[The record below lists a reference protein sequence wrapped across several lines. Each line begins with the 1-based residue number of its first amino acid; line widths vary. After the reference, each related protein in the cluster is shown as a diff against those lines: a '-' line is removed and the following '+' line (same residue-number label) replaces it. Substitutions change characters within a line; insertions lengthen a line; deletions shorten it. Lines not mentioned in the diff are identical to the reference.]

1 MPRTRTTI
9 IAATLLLASSL
20 LHAQEQMPAA
30 TPASNL
36 LTAAV
41 AWRQTAAEYRA
52 LYYQG
57 FNVARDRLDRAL
69 AARQP
74 GARKPAIVSDLDD
87 TLLGSNSYW
96 SFLLSQDK
104 EFFDDAVWDRWVAA
118 NGPSLTPG
126 ALEFLEYARS
136 RGVEIFYVSSRDQ
149 GEKTLEYALGNM
161 RALRMPFA
169 DAEHVTILRDSSN
182 KEPAQK
188 AIAAQYD
195 VLLMLGD
202 NLNDFQRRYYVDDVM
217 QRNRLL
223 DEDRKAF
230 GEKYVIFPNPTDGHW
245 MKAIFGESKP
255 ADTPTNRARFR
266 AAASQGAWMG
276 GD

>member
-74 GARKPAIVSDLDD
+74 GARKPAIISDLDD

-126 ALEFLEYARS
+126 ALEFLAYARS
-136 RGVEIFYVSSRDQ
+136 
-149 GEKTLEYALGNM
+149 
-161 RALRMPFA
+161 
-169 DAEHVTILRDSSN
+169 
-182 KEPAQK
+182 
-188 AIAAQYD
+188 
-195 VLLMLGD
+195 
-202 NLNDFQRRYYVDDVM
+202 
-217 QRNRLL
+217 
-223 DEDRKAF
+223 
-230 GEKYVIFPNPTDGHW
+230 
-245 MKAIFGESKP
+245 
-255 ADTPTNRARFR
+255 
-266 AAASQGAWMG
+266 
-276 GD
+276 

>member
-1 MPRTRTTI
+1 
-9 IAATLLLASSL
+9 
-20 LHAQEQMPAA
+20 
-30 TPASNL
+30 
-36 LTAAV
+36 
-41 AWRQTAAEYRA
+41 
-52 LYYQG
+52 
-57 FNVARDRLDRAL
+57 
-69 AARQP
+69 
-74 GARKPAIVSDLDD
+74 
-87 TLLGSNSYW
+87 
-96 SFLLSQDK
+96 
-104 EFFDDAVWDRWVAA
+104 
-118 NGPSLTPG
+118 
-126 ALEFLEYARS
+126 
-136 RGVEIFYVSSRDQ
+136 
-149 GEKTLEYALGNM
+149 M

-245 MKAIFGESKP
+245 MKAIFGESEP
-255 ADTPTNRARFR
+255 ADTPANRVRFR
-266 AAASQGAWMG
+266 AAASQGAWKG

>member
-74 GARKPAIVSDLDD
+74 GARKPAIVSDL
-87 TLLGSNSYW
+87 
-96 SFLLSQDK
+96 
-104 EFFDDAVWDRWVAA
+104 
-118 NGPSLTPG
+118 
-126 ALEFLEYARS
+126 
-136 RGVEIFYVSSRDQ
+136 
-149 GEKTLEYALGNM
+149 
-161 RALRMPFA
+161 
-169 DAEHVTILRDSSN
+169 
-182 KEPAQK
+182 
-188 AIAAQYD
+188 
-195 VLLMLGD
+195 
-202 NLNDFQRRYYVDDVM
+202 
-217 QRNRLL
+217 
-223 DEDRKAF
+223 
-230 GEKYVIFPNPTDGHW
+230 
-245 MKAIFGESKP
+245 
-255 ADTPTNRARFR
+255 
-266 AAASQGAWMG
+266 
-276 GD
+276 

>member
-1 MPRTRTTI
+1 
-9 IAATLLLASSL
+9 
-20 LHAQEQMPAA
+20 MPAA

-41 AWRQTAAEYRA
+41 AWRQAAAEYRA

-223 DEDRKAF
+223 DEDHKAF

-245 MKAIFGESKP
+245 MKAIFGESEP
-255 ADTPTNRARFR
+255 ADTPTNRARFALRR
-266 AAASQGAWMG
+266 ARAPGWAATETLHCAPGKVRRQSSAAHSAQT
-276 GD
+276 

>member
-1 MPRTRTTI
+1 
-9 IAATLLLASSL
+9 
-20 LHAQEQMPAA
+20 
-30 TPASNL
+30 
-36 LTAAV
+36 
-41 AWRQTAAEYRA
+41 
-52 LYYQG
+52 
-57 FNVARDRLDRAL
+57 
-69 AARQP
+69 
-74 GARKPAIVSDLDD
+74 
-87 TLLGSNSYW
+87 
-96 SFLLSQDK
+96 
-104 EFFDDAVWDRWVAA
+104 RWVAA

-217 QRNRLL
+217 HRWVAANGPSLTPGALEFLEYARSRGV
-223 DEDRKAF
+223 EIF
-230 GEKYVIFPNPTDGHW
+230 YV
-245 MKAIFGESKP
+245 S
-255 ADTPTNRARFR
+255 
-266 AAASQGAWMG
+266 
-276 GD
+276 